1 MFYPPFISVVSFISV
16 VAPLRTL
23 DSCNC
28 RQLPGSPTWEHIT
41 AYYHKTLQNSL
52 NDDNW
57 NIISIFIF
65 VYLFLS
71 LIFIILSKK
80 HTVKVSVLTGVN
92 IRRIIIIS
100 GKCRVAQRSQIL
112 LDCLIHWVILRA
124 IVLIYNEWRKPIY
137 IYIRNYL
144 HSLIFF

>member
-1 MFYPPFISVVSFISV
+1 MCFTRHSFQLFHSSALLHHYAHWTHVI
-16 VAPLRTL
+16 A
-23 DSCNC
+23 DNC
-28 RQLPGSPTWEHIT
+28 RDHLHENILQHNIT
-41 AYYHKTLQNSL
+41 KTPQNSL

-57 NIISIFIF
+57 NIISILIF

-80 HTVKVSVLTGVN
+80 HTVKVSVLTEVN

-100 GKCRVAQRSQIL
+100 GKCRVAQRSQVL

-124 IVLIYNEWRKPIY
+124 IVLIYIE
-137 IYIRNYL
+137 
-144 HSLIFF
+144 